1 MTNEQMEAQ
10 NKTMFYKYTR
20 YITEKVMDKY
30 GASYENMDTMGH
42 YWRYNLPYS
51 AETENFI
58 VFETKIFIRLFVTT
72 KNGWAL
78 RQFIDGISDYL
89 SAYVKRAPDTG
100 SRNRARKKLRNLLYN
115 QSAHIQYIIAENK
128 RTQEIAVAKKQ
139 ARLEQSLKD
148 RAAAAAKKQELKN
161 KTTKRPRVYIPKQE
175 FENTRN
181 ALINQEIIN
190 LNTKSRQ

>member
-30 GASYENMDTMGH
+30 GASYESMDTMGH
-42 YWRYNLPYS
+42 YWRDNLPYS

-148 RAAAAAKKQELKN
+148 RAAAAAKKQELEN
-161 KTTKRPRVYIPKQE
+161 KITKRPRVYIPKQE
-175 FENTRN
+175 FENIRN

>member
-42 YWRYNLPYS
+42 YWRDNLPYS

-148 RAAAAAKKQELKN
+148 RAAAAAKKQELEN
-161 KTTKRPRVYIPKQE
+161 KTTKRPCVYIPKQE

>member
-1 MTNEQMEAQ
+1 MLKIKDNVDLKELEKFGFKPKYNEDTGEVCAYE
-10 NKTMFYKYTR
+10 KKIEKYECGLV
-20 YITEKVMDKY
+20 I
-30 GASYENMDTMGH
+30 S
-42 YWRYNLPYS
+42 
-51 AETENFI
+51 
-58 VFETKIFIRLFVTT
+58 VFETKSFIRLFVTT

-128 RTQEIAVAKKQ
+128 RTQEIAIAKKQ

-148 RAAAAAKKQELKN
+148 RAAAAAKKQELEN

-181 ALINQEIIN
+181 ALINQKIIN